1 MSIQRLIELFRGES
15 VSMGLAHQKVLK
27 AAQLRTLF
35 REQIKFVQA
44 MEKLSDDAIIFGI
57 HKELGRETP
66 VRVPIENLRGHQV
79 IQGRSGSGKSRY
91 AEFLIMQLLQSCPD
105 AGKIVIDGKGE
116 LFQRVQR
123 LIAAL
128 LFRKDDRGRDEFLK
142 RVDVIDPFHPR
153 IIPPLNFCIPGSSYP
168 AEILA
173 EDILGAL
180 RRLFSS
186 DRLTIRMEVALRHTL
201 IALIQAGTC
210 DHPLSLLDA
219 RELLMDAAFRER
231 VLLRIENEETLN
243 YFRRDFPRES
253 QNTIEAIKGR
263 LSYLLLSDNV
273 RLCLGANHSLQ
284 LRDAIEEGKI
294 LLINLGK
301 TRFATDKARE
311 VMGTLLLSSFIRGV
325 FSRPMNHGPNLF
337 CFMDEFQNFIV
348 PEIFEILFTEGR
360 AYRCFATVICQQM
373 GAQLASSALRQIILN
388 NVRYISLFSSNDE
401 DVRLLG
407 RVMFRP
413 TGHLPKPTNIYSDS
427 KQPRFYT
434 ESEEIEHLI
443 RRTPSLEKR
452 KFHFWDKES
461 PFGAQILSTVTV
473 AEPHEYAGIKKA
485 EFERFFEGLEP
496 LWNRLGQEKGA
507 AKKMLEEKRKVWGLG
522 LHKRGIPPDNFKQS
536 RRDILRKLAEHLGQS
551 DKGDKMT
558 R

>member
-1 MSIQRLIELFRGES
+1 MSIQRLIELLRGES
-15 VSMGLAHQKVLK
+15 VSRGLAHQRALK
-27 AAQLRTLF
+27 AAQLRNLF
-35 REQIKFVQA
+35 REHIKFVEA
-44 MEKLSDDAIIFGI
+44 MEKLSDDAISVGI
-57 HKELGRETP
+57 HRKCGRETT
-66 VRVPIENLRGHQV
+66 VRVPIENFRAHQV
-79 IQGRSGSGKSRY
+79 VQGRSGSGKSRN
-91 AEFLIMQLLQSCPD
+91 AEFLIMQLLQSFPND
-105 AGKIVIDGKGE
+105 GKIVIDGKGE

-128 LFRKDDRGRDEFLK
+128 LFRKDDHARDEFLK
-142 RVDVIDPFHPR
+142 RVIVIDPFHPK
-153 IIPPLNFCIPGSSYP
+153 IISPLNSCIVESRLPS
-168 AEILA
+168 EILG
-173 EDILGAL
+173 EDNLGGL
-180 RRLFSS
+180 RRVFF
-186 DRLTIRMEVALRHTL
+186 DDKLTARMEVPLRHSL
-201 IALIQAGTC
+201 IALIEGGTL
-210 DHPLSLLDA
+210 DHPLSLLEA
-219 RELLMDAAFRER
+219 RELLTDGAFRER
-231 VLLRIENEETLN
+231 VLLRVENEETLN
-243 YFRRDFPRES
+243 YFRRDFPSES
-253 QNTIEAIKGR
+253 SHTIEAIKGR
-263 LSYLLLSDNV
+263 LSYLFLSENI
-273 RLCLGANHSLQ
+273 RLCLGASHSLN
-284 LRDAIEEGKI
+284 LREAIEEGKI

-311 VMGTLLLSSFIRGV
+311 VMGTLLLSSFLRGV

-348 PEIFEILFTEGR
+348 PEIFETLFTEGR

-388 NVRYISLFSSNDE
+388 NVRYISLFSSNEE

-413 TGHLPKPTNIYSDS
+413 TGHLPKATNIYSDS

-473 AEPHEYAGIKKA
+473 AEPHKYAGIKEA
-485 EFERFFEGLEP
+485 EFERFFEELEP
-496 LWNRLGQEKGA
+496 SWNRLGQEKSA
-507 AKKMLEEKRKVWGLG
+507 AKKTLEERRKAWGLCSQKHEMPVDN
-522 LHKRGIPPDNFKQS
+522 LMQNRG
-536 RRDILRKLAEHLGQS
+536 DILRKLAEHLGQS
-551 DKGDKMT
+551 DKGDKKT